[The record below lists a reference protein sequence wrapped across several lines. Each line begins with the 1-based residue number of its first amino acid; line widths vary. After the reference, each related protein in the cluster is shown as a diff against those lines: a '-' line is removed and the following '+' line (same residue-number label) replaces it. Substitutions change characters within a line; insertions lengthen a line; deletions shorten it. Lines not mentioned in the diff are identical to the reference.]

1 LTAASGALNEY
12 QSKQILGLCD
22 FPVVEEKI
30 VSSSREA
37 KEIAGDLGFPVVLKG
52 LLPGEIHKTELG
64 LVRTGISSV
73 EELESVLVELQKTM
87 SGKGALL
94 IQKQIRGFPE
104 LIAGLIRDPQ
114 FGPCVMCGFG
124 GLFTEVLAD
133 RVFAVAPI
141 NRVEA
146 LALIK
151 RLKTQKFLDGIRGFA
166 AVDRNAL
173 ADILVRLGELGLAYP
188 QIKEIDVNPLIV
200 SVGKPIAAD
209 ATIIIDR

>member
-1 LTAASGALNEY
+1 
-12 QSKQILGLCD
+12 
-22 FPVVEEKI
+22 
-30 VSSSREA
+30 
-37 KEIAGDLGFPVVLKG
+37 
-52 LLPGEIHKTELG
+52 
-64 LVRTGISSV
+64 
-73 EELESVLVELQKTM
+73 
-87 SGKGALL
+87 
-94 IQKQIRGFPE
+94 
-104 LIAGLIRDPQ
+104 
-114 FGPCVMCGFG
+114 MCGSG

-141 NRVEA
+141 NQVEA

-151 RLKTQKFLDGIRGFA
+151 RLKTQKLLDGFRGFA